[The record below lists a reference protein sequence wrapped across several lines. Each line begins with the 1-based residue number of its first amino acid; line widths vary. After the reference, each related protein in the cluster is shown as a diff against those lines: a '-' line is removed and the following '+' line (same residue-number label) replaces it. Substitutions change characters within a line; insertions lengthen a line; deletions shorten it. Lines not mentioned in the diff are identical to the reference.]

1 MAQYGKSKTKEKH
14 PIINTALFVDEKT
27 NISIYYEHFEGSVLD
42 KSQTPYTLEK
52 CKNLG
57 YEKLFLM
64 MDRGYYSFKNLDKMD
79 NHGFG
84 FVVMIPDTVGI
95 IESLIN
101 LYRNKIKL

>member
-1 MAQYGKSKTKEKH
+1 
-14 PIINTALFVDEKT
+14 
-27 NISIYYEHFEGSVLD
+27 
-42 KSQTPYTLEK
+42 
-52 CKNLG
+52 
-57 YEKLFLM
+57 M